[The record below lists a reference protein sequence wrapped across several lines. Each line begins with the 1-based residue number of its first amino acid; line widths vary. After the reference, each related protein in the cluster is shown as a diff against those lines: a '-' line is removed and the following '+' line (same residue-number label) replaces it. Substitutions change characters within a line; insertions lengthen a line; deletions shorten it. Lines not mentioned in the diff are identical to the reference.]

1 MKARIILTV
10 ALAALLAGEALAATA
25 PAAPQV
31 NINTASEQELQLL
44 PRVGPALAKRVVEFR
59 TANGPFK
66 APEEL
71 TRVKGVGEK
80 SYALLAPYLAV
91 SGPTTLTEKV
101 RVPRAPQQSA
111 TKPSAS
117 KPSN

>member
-1 MKARIILTV
+1 MKARIVLTV
-10 ALAALLAGEALAATA
+10 ALAALLAGEVLAATA
-25 PAAPQV
+25 AAGPQV

-80 SYALLAPYLAV
+80 TFALLAPYLAV
-91 SGPTTLTEKV
+91 SGPTTLTEKE
-101 RVPRAPQQSA
+101 RTPRPAKPAA
-111 TKPSAS
+111 TKPS
-117 KPSN
+117 N

>member
-25 PAAPQV
+25 ATVPQV

-66 APEEL
+66 TPEEL

-80 SYALLAPYLAV
+80 TFALLAPYLAV
-91 SGPTTLTEKV
+91 SGSTTLTEKV
-101 RVPRAPQQSA
+101 RTPRAPKQA
-111 TKPSAS
+111 AA

>member
-25 PAAPQV
+25 ATVPQV

-80 SYALLAPYLAV
+80 TFALLAPYLAV

-101 RVPRAPQQSA
+101 RTPRAPKQAA
-111 TKPSAS
+111 TKPS
-117 KPSN
+117 N